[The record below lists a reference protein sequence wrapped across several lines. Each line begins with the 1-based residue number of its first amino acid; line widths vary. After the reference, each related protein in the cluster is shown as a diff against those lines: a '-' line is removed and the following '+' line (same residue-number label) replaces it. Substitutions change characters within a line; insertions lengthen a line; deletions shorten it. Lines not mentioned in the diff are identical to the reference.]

1 MRALITGGA
10 GFIGSHLS
18 EALLLQG
25 NEVTILDDLST
36 GRPENYA
43 HLRDNPAFSWHID
56 TVTNQSVVQQLVDQS
71 DMVFHLAAAVGVK
84 LVCEAPIYTIAN
96 NVHGTETV
104 LEAASRGRKPVLV
117 ASTSEVYGK
126 GTALPYREDA
136 DLVLGPPAKTRWGY
150 ATSKLIDEFMAMA
163 YWKERGVPTVIV
175 RLFNTVGPRQ
185 SERYGMVIPN
195 FVKHALLDEP
205 IVVHGDGRQTRSFTW
220 VGDVVWALQRLMG
233 ERHAVGEVFNVG
245 NGAEISILELAR
257 QVKAMTGSRSEIV
270 FRPYK
275 QVFDESFEDMPRR
288 VPDISKIRKAI
299 AFEPKVHL
307 DGILKYVIEYW
318 KPRVA
323 DLRAARPVLP
333 RVSQPAVRSPF
344 APRAVPMTTVLDVA

>member
-10 GFIGSHLS
+10 GFIGSHLA

-25 NEVTILDDLST
+25 HEVMILDDLST

-56 TVTNQSVVQQLVDQS
+56 SVTNQSVVQRLVGQS
-71 DMVFHLAAAVGVK
+71 DAVFHLAAAVGVK

-96 NVHGTETV
+96 NVNGTETV
-104 LEAASRGRKPVLV
+104 LEAASRKRTPVLV

-195 FVKHALLDEP
+195 FVKHALLNEP
-205 IVVHGDGRQTRSFTW
+205 IIVHGDGQQTRSFTW
-220 VGDVVWALQRLMG
+220 VGDVVWALQRLIG
-233 ERHAVGEVFNVG
+233 DRHAVGEVFNVG
-245 NGAEISILELAR
+245 NGAEISILELAQR
-257 QVKAMTGSRSEIV
+257 VKTLTGSRSEIV
-270 FRPYK
+270 FMPYK
-275 QVFDESFEDMPRR
+275 QVFDDSFEDMPRR
-288 VPDISKIRKAI
+288 VPDIRKIRKAI

-318 KPRVA
+318 KPRVGE
-323 DLRAARPVLP
+323 LRTV
-333 RVSQPAVRSPF
+333 QPAQPHVPARTARLPF
-344 APRAVPMTTVLDVA
+344 APRGVPMTTVLDLA

>member
-10 GFIGSHLS
+10 GFIGSHLA

-25 NEVTILDDLST
+25 HKVTVIDDLST
-36 GRPENYA
+36 GKPENIA
-43 HLRDNPAFSWHID
+43 HLRDNPAFDCTID
-56 TVTNQSVVQQLVDQS
+56 TVTDAPVVQQLVDKS
-71 DMVFHLAAAVGVK
+71 DVVFHLAAAVGVK

-96 NVHGTETV
+96 NVNGTETV
-104 LEAASRGRKPVLV
+104 LEAASRDRKPVLV

-126 GTALPYREDA
+126 SASLPYREDA

-195 FVKHALLDEP
+195 FVKHALLNEP
-205 IVVHGDGRQTRSFTW
+205 IIVHGDGLQTRSFTW
-220 VGDVVWALQRLMG
+220 VGDVVWGLQRLMD
-233 ERHAVGEVFNVG
+233 EKRAVGEVFNVG
-245 NGAEISILELAR
+245 NGAETSILDLAR
-257 QVKAMTGSRSEIV
+257 RVKEMTGSRSEIV
-270 FRPYK
+270 FKPYE
-275 QVFDESFEDMPRR
+275 QVFDDSFEDMPRR
-288 VPDISKIRKAI
+288 VPDIRKIRSTI
-299 AFEPKVHL
+299 GFEPKIQL

-318 KPRVA
+318 R
-323 DLRAARPVLP
+323 P
-333 RVSQPAVRSPF
+333 RVSRTRAMQPVAAQVAQRVLRPALTPRSV
-344 APRAVPMTTVLDVA
+344 AMTTVLDIA